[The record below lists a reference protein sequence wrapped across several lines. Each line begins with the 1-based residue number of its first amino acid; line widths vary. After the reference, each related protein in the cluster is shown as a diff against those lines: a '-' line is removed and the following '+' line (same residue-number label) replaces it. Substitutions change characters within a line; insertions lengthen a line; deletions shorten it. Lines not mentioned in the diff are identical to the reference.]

1 MEHFGLFLM
10 ILEYFGIFFDDFW
23 QVRIILEYF
32 ALFRNI
38 SVQVVPFLTIID
50 YVTEFQTLLDHFR

>member
-10 ILEYFGIFFDDFW
+10 ILENFGIFFDDFW

-38 SVQVVPFLTIID
+38 SVQVVPILTIID
-50 YVTEFQTLLDHFR
+50 YVSEFQILLDHFR

>member
-1 MEHFGLFLM
+1 MGHFGLFLM
-10 ILEYFGIFFDDFW
+10 ILENFGIFFDDFW

-38 SVQVVPFLTIID
+38 SVQVVPILTIID
-50 YVTEFQTLLDHFR
+50 YVSEFQILLDHFR